1 MIRYLVGRVIQ
12 SAIVLLGTSL
22 LVFGLLRIVPS
33 DPVDLLSRPGTPE
46 AQKAVQRRALGLDQP
61 LYVQYGVFLRDAL
74 RGDFGTSFR
83 FNQPASALVLHAFP
97 ATLAL
102 TLLALGLAV
111 MLGGP
116 LGILAAMRPGSL
128 ADRVS
133 MVLAVVGQSIPNFWL
148 GIVLIIVFAVRL
160 RWLPTSGSGS
170 VQQAILPTVT
180 LASYNI
186 ALIARL
192 TRSGMRDALRQDYIR
207 TARAKGLGESTV
219 LTRHA
224 LRNALIPI
232 VTVIGLQFG
241 TLLGGA
247 VIVETVFAWPGIGNL
262 VINAIGWRDYPIVQ
276 AVVLLSALSFVLINF
291 VLDAAYSWLDPRIRH
306 G

>member
-1 MIRYLVGRVIQ
+1 
-12 SAIVLLGTSL
+12 
-22 LVFGLLRIVPS
+22 
-33 DPVDLLSRPGTPE
+33 
-46 AQKAVQRRALGLDQP
+46 VQ
-61 LYVQYGVFLRDAL
+61 
-74 RGDFGTSFR
+74 
-83 FNQPASALVLHAFP
+83 H
-97 ATLAL
+97 
-102 TLLALGLAV
+102 
-111 MLGGP
+111 
-116 LGILAAMRPGSL
+116 
-128 ADRVS
+128 
-133 MVLAVVGQSIPNFWL
+133 
-148 GIVLIIVFAVRL
+148 
-160 RWLPTSGSGS
+160 
-170 VQQAILPTVT
+170 AILPTVT

-207 TARAKGLGESTV
+207 TARAKGLRESIV

-224 LRNALIPI
+224 LRTALIPI

-262 VINAIGWRDYPIVQ
+262 VISAIGWRDYPIVQ